1 MVKRQAVV
9 TLEALHRR
17 PFTYGP
23 SNWSVLML
31 AWLQQIVIWVVGG
44 AMAAFLGVFVF
55 SMWITLT
62 NRYRPKVA
70 PREDEKPKQH

>member
-1 MVKRQAVV
+1 
-9 TLEALHRR
+9 
-17 PFTYGP
+17 
-23 SNWSVLML
+23 ML